1 MAQATDNRTV
11 VPRGIVRYLAQIAI
25 VSAAQLAAGKLGD
38 ILQTINNGGI
48 GPVWPASGIALGA
61 LLLFGYS
68 VWPGVA
74 FGAFLLA
81 LLGSLSPAAA
91 VVYATGTTLA
101 ALIAA
106 FLLGHIVKFDNS
118 LSHLRDALGL
128 IVLGALGSS
137 VVSASIGV
145 SILYSVHVR
154 GWSGFG
160 PAWLIYWLGD
170 SAGVLLITPVL
181 LTFPNL
187 VKLRKRDRTTEL
199 AILLLLLAATC
210 FIVFGDLPL
219 IPVRLHVLAFA
230 VLPFVMWA
238 ALRFGVS
245 ATALSILLIAAIAA
259 VETALGS
266 GPFATN
272 TPLMNAVLL
281 DVFFGVVS
289 VTGLILAAVCAERER
304 AVHDREQLARE
315 QAALE
320 ARLRLATIV
329 ESSNDAI
336 ISKNLDGVIVSW
348 NAAAQRI
355 FGLTEAEAVGQPIT
369 ILIPPELR
377 DEENK
382 ILQRLRAGERIEH
395 LETIRVT
402 KTGKK
407 VDVSLTVSPIKD
419 AEGKVVGSSKIVRDI
434 SDQKRAEEALKKS
447 EERFSKAFR
456 QSPMALTLTS
466 AKDHRYLDVNETFE
480 RITGWRRDE
489 VIERTPFDIGIWV
502 DPTQRVAFVK
512 RLLAEGAIR
521 DFEVRYR
528 CKNGVQRVGLA
539 AAELIEIENEPCI
552 ISVIADITDRKRAEE
567 ALSGMS
573 QKLIEAQEQERT
585 RIARDLH
592 DDIAQRL
599 ALLAIELEQFRQ
611 GLPDSDSELRT
622 GIGIIQK
629 QAAQVSTDV
638 QAMSHELHSSKLEY
652 LGIVAAIKGFCKEF
666 GEQQKVEIDFRSHDL
681 PALLSPQISLCIF
694 RVLQESLHNAAKH
707 SGVAHFEVQLWGTS
721 GEIHLTVN
729 DLGGGF
735 DIEAAMKGRGLGL
748 TSMQERLRLLD
759 GELSINSQP
768 KRGTTIHARVPLG
781 SGSDSA
787 RAAG

>member
-187 VKLRKRDRTTEL
+187 VKLRKRDRITEL

-419 AEGKVVGSSKIVRDI
+419 ADGKVVGSSKIVRDI

-512 RLLAEGAIR
+512 RLLAEGAVR

-528 CKNGVQRVGLA
+528 CKNGVQRVGLGA
-539 AAELIEIENEPCI
+539 GELIEIENEPCI

>member
-81 LLGSLSPAAA
+81 LLGSLSPASA

-106 FLLGHIVKFDNS
+106 FLLGHIVKFDDS

-187 VKLRKRDRTTEL
+187 VKLRNRDRITEL

-272 TPLMNAVLL
+272 TPLMNALLL

-355 FGLTEAEAVGQPIT
+355 FGFTEAEAVGQPIT

-419 AEGKVVGSSKIVRDI
+419 ADGKVVGSSKIVRDI

-456 QSPMALTLTS
+456 QSPMVLTLTS

-521 DFEVRYR
+521 DFELRYR
-528 CKNGVQRVGLA
+528 CKNGVQRVGLG
-539 AAELIEIENEPCI
+539 AAELIEIDNEPCI

-748 TSMQERLRLLD
+748 TSMRERLRLLD

>member
-145 SILYSVHVR
+145 SILYSAHVR

-187 VKLRKRDRTTEL
+187 VKLRKRDRITEL